1 MSKRSWHQVPLARKV
16 SLLFGTAVLLVIAVT
31 LWSPWLQMESLHSQT
46 MLAQAQ
52 RLASVAYQAVDLR
65 QNDWLAAQRELDRRW
80 PLLAR
85 DLHLGERSPRLIKN
99 QRGLPRKGFRYE
111 ALSHLTDH
119 PDQPYY
125 WKLQDDRR
133 SFRFGLAV
141 RAADAD
147 PHPSALLGLID
158 VELPMRAE
166 SGIWNSVV
174 TILAGA
180 SGAVL
185 AILVFYMV
193 TQRLVLSPVHDLRRV
208 AEQVALGNTE
218 VRSEIA
224 TGDEFQKLSKTF
236 NEMLAHLCAA
246 QDEQR
251 KINRSLDIRLGEL
264 AETNVALYESNR
276 LKGEFL
282 ANVTHEL
289 RTPLV
294 SIIGF
299 AELLRDAWDSEN
311 PDPKRMARY
320 SENIRTSGRSLLE
333 IINDL
338 LDLVKLEAGKMG
350 LHLSEFCLA
359 TLCQELV
366 DFVRPLADKQGHTL
380 TLNVSTEIKV
390 RSDSG
395 KIKQILY
402 NLLSNAIKFT
412 PDGGC
417 VSLDVAGNAGEFSLT
432 VKDTG
437 PGIAAEDQQLIFEKF
452 RQLDASETREVGG
465 TGLGLAITRDL
476 VSLLGGTIELSSAS
490 GEGATFVVRLP
501 TRLAGEGGDPEGEP
515 AGREA
520 S

>member
-1 MSKRSWHQVPLARKV
+1 M
-16 SLLFGTAVLLVIAVT
+16 
-31 LWSPWLQMESLHSQT
+31 
-46 MLAQAQ
+46 
-52 RLASVAYQAVDLR
+52 
-65 QNDWLAAQRELDRRW
+65 
-80 PLLAR
+80 
-85 DLHLGERSPRLIKN
+85 
-99 QRGLPRKGFRYE
+99 
-111 ALSHLTDH
+111 
-119 PDQPYY
+119 
-125 WKLQDDRR
+125 
-133 SFRFGLAV
+133 
-141 RAADAD
+141 
-147 PHPSALLGLID
+147 
-158 VELPMRAE
+158 
-166 SGIWNSVV
+166 
-174 TILAGA
+174 
-180 SGAVL
+180 
-185 AILVFYMV
+185 
-193 TQRLVLSPVHDLRRV
+193 
-208 AEQVALGNTE
+208 
-218 VRSEIA
+218 RSEIA

-476 VSLLGGTIELSSAS
+476 VSLLGGPIELSSAS